1 MTKDPLNMAE
11 AEELVD
17 EEVRAIFA
25 ENPKAK
31 KSDKLLRRLLIEA
44 CLADKKLN
52 HAVLYLVAADIR
64 RRLAN

>member
-11 AEELVD
+11 AQELVD

-31 KSDKLLRRLLIEA
+31 KSDKLLPFDRSLSRGQETKSCRALLNSGRHS
-44 CLADKKLN
+44 LGD
-52 HAVLYLVAADIR
+52 
-64 RRLAN
+64 

>member
-1 MTKDPLNMAE
+1 MTKALNMAE
-11 AEELVD
+11 AQKLVD

-25 ENPKAK
+25 ENPRAK
-31 KSDKLLRRLLIEA
+31 KNDKLLRRLLIEA